1 MSQERTLVLVKPDG
15 VQRGLIGEVIGR
27 LERRGLQLVGLKLM
41 QMDDA
46 LAARHYAEHVEKP
59 FYGGLREFMTSGPL
73 VAAVF
78 AGENA
83 VQAAR
88 QSMGATNPLE
98 SSPGSIRGDF
108 ALDIGRNVVHG
119 SDSAE
124 SGEREVA
131 LFFRPEELLA
141 LLTWAFLLAGL
152 ASLLSVIAVPEIGTA
167 RYSDAW
173 RGVLGHKN
181 DTGRILR
188 PKYPGPALL

>member
-1 MSQERTLVLVKPDG
+1 MSRERTLVLVKPDG
-15 VQRGLIGEVIGR
+15 VQRGLVGEVIGR

-41 QMDDA
+41 QMDDE

-59 FYGGLREFMTSGPL
+59 FYAGLRDFMTSGPL

-98 SSPGSIRGDF
+98 SAPGSIRGDF
-108 ALDIGRNVVHG
+108 AVDIGRNLVHG
-119 SDSAE
+119 SDSPE

-131 LFFRPEELLA
+131 LFFRPEELLS
-141 LLTWAFLLAGL
+141 W
-152 ASLLSVIAVPEIGTA
+152 E
-167 RYSDAW
+167 
-173 RGVLGHKN
+173 RGEDRWV
-181 DTGRILR
+181 RE
-188 PKYPGPALL
+188 